1 MNPKYDE
8 LKINVADELFD
19 MIRGVDNKA
28 IDNLSFGFTLNEAIF
43 NTPERKDA
51 LKKAR
56 LSFDR
61 ALSSNFSGTLKQII
75 EHPVL
80 VKKFGEV
87 FTPSSLVN
95 SMLDYLPRKVWS
107 NPNYKWIDNSCG
119 SGHFLV
125 EIKNR
130 LMISLEEVIEDAEE
144 REAHILQNMIYGV
157 DIQYK
162 NVYLTI
168 LQLDPNFKHDLYC
181 NNIAQHDALTFDY
194 WDGEKFHIVVG
205 NPPYNDSSRSKLGG
219 KTLWDA
225 FVQHAID
232 NLLVDNGYMTLVH
245 PSRWRNPGDDYWNVM
260 TSQNIMYLN
269 VNDTREGQ
277 KTFKKAT
284 TFDWY
289 IMQKKDY
296 AGLTVVD
303 DATGKRSKINLTDW
317 AWLPNGVY
325 DTFKACNAKVG
336 DDKVEVLYSR
346 SAYGSDKAHMSL
358 EFEQGKFEYPCVY
371 YYNRQNALRLIYS
384 NTKDN
389 GFFNVPKVV
398 FTSGGVSINTDCA
411 YYDEIGEYGLSQFSF
426 GIQGTKDYL
435 DKVFQATKT
444 FKFKEMMLLACVS
457 KDEINRKVIS
467 QFKKDFWKEFVD
479 EDGNEI

>member
-144 REAHILQNMIYGV
+144 REAHILQ
-157 DIQYK
+157 
-162 NVYLTI
+162 
-168 LQLDPNFKHDLYC
+168 KHD
-181 NNIAQHDALTFDY
+181 I
-194 WDGEKFHIVVG
+194 W
-205 NPPYNDSSRSKLGG
+205 S
-219 KTLWDA
+219 
-225 FVQHAID
+225 
-232 NLLVDNGYMTLVH
+232 GY
-245 PSRWRNPGDDYWNVM
+245 
-260 TSQNIMYLN
+260 
-269 VNDTREGQ
+269 
-277 KTFKKAT
+277 
-284 TFDWY
+284 
-289 IMQKKDY
+289 
-296 AGLTVVD
+296 
-303 DATGKRSKINLTDW
+303 
-317 AWLPNGVY
+317 
-325 DTFKACNAKVG
+325 
-336 DDKVEVLYSR
+336 
-346 SAYGSDKAHMSL
+346 
-358 EFEQGKFEYPCVY
+358 
-371 YYNRQNALRLIYS
+371 
-384 NTKDN
+384 
-389 GFFNVPKVV
+389 
-398 FTSGGVSINTDCA
+398 SI
-411 YYDEIGEYGLSQFSF
+411 
-426 GIQGTKDYL
+426 
-435 DKVFQATKT
+435 
-444 FKFKEMMLLACVS
+444 
-457 KDEINRKVIS
+457 
-467 QFKKDFWKEFVD
+467 
-479 EDGNEI
+479 